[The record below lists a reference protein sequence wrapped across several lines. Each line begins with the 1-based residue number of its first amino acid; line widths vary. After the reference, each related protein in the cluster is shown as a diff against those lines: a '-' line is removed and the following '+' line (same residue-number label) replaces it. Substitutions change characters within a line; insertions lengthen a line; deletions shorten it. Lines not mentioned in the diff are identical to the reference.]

1 MRYWRRVATIYLALS
16 LPKESSGQPGLGPDT
31 KLPLLGLAPGGV
43 YLVRRCFHLRGEL
56 LPHLFTLTIYQR
68 LFSVALSVGAPRPVV
83 NGHLAGGAR
92 TFLRSI
98 HSELPGG
105 RPVISPQYTNF
116 SI

>member
-68 LFSVALSVGAPRPVV
+68 LFSVALSVGSPRPVV
-83 NGHLAGGAR
+83 NGHPTEWSSDFPLNLLM
-92 TFLRSI
+92 T
-98 HSELPGG
+98 
-105 RPVISPQYTNF
+105 SPAIVRFPQSRRKF
-116 SI
+116 